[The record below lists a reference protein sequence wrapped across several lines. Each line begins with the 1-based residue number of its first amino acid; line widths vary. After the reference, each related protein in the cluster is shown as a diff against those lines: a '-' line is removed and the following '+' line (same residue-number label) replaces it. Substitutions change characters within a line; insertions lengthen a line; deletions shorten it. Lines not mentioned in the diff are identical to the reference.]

1 MDDQLTINRTRVRL
15 LRVDITDLEI
25 EAFVYYARSDL
36 ALGSGFGG
44 AISVRGGPSI
54 QEELKQIGTIA
65 PTEAVISAAGEM
77 KADFIIHANGP
88 KFQEENLE
96 ALLKATILNVL
107 KLADEKK
114 IKRLAFP
121 PMGTGFYVVPL
132 AVSARVMFETFEEY
146 LQGDTGLE
154 EIAICLLDSREYKPF
169 QAQLALAV
177 PH

>member
-1 MDDQLTINRTRVRL
+1 M
-15 LRVDITDLEI
+15 
-25 EAFVYYARSDL
+25 
-36 ALGSGFGG
+36 
-44 AISVRGGPSI
+44 
-54 QEELKQIGTIA
+54 
-65 PTEAVISAAGEM
+65 ISAAGEM
-77 KADFIIHANGP
+77 KADYIIHANGP

-107 KLADEKK
+107 RLADEKK

-121 PMGTGFYVVPL
+121 PMGSGFYVVPL

-146 LQGDTGLE
+146 LPGNTGLE

>member
-1 MDDQLTINRTRVRL
+1 MDDQLTINRTVVRL
-15 LRVDITDLEI
+15 LRADVTDIEI

-36 ALGSGFGG
+36 ALGAGFGG
-44 AISVRGGPSI
+44 AIAVRGGPTI
-54 QEELKQIGTIA
+54 QEELKKIGTIA
-65 PTEAVISAAGEM
+65 PTEAVITAAGEM
-77 KADFIIHANGP
+77 KAGHIIHANGP
-88 KFQEENLE
+88 KFQEENLDE
-96 ALLKATILNVL
+96 LLRATMRNVL

-132 AVSARVMFETFEEY
+132 DVSARVMFEIFDEY

-154 EIAICLLDSREYKPF
+154 EIIICLLDSREYKPF
-169 QAQLALAV
+169 QAQLASAV